1 MNNPTRTLRNV
12 LGAGA
17 LLTLLTACATT
28 GSTTASPQKEAIL
41 AQAGFKTKTV
51 TTAKQQQQVKALP
64 AGKVSAVT
72 LKGKTYFVYPD
83 TAHNQIYVGNKAQ
96 YQSYK
101 KARQAQVQ
109 QAQMQQ
115 ANQQNNPAPTW
126 TNEIE
131 GPAGGVKVEEFDGF
145 GPLGGEMRAGQ

>member
-1 MNNPTRTLRNV
+1 MNNLTTTLRNV
-12 LGAGA
+12 LGASA
-17 LLTLLTACATT
+17 LLTLLAACATT
-28 GSTTASPQKEAIL
+28 GSTTASPQKDTIL

-64 AGKVSAVT
+64 AGKVSAVN

-96 YQSYK
+96 YQAYK
-101 KARQAQVQ
+101 KARQAQVK

-126 TNEIE
+126 VNEIE
-131 GPAGGVKVEEFDGF
+131 GPEGGVKVEEFEGF
-145 GPLGGEMRAGQ
+145 GPLGGEWQAQQ

>member
-1 MNNPTRTLRNV
+1 MNNLTITLRNV
-12 LGAGA
+12 LGASA
-17 LLTLLTACATT
+17 LLTLLAACATT

>member
-1 MNNPTRTLRNV
+1 MNNLTTTLRNV
-12 LGAGA
+12 LGASA
-17 LLTLLTACATT
+17 LLTLLAACATT
-28 GSTTASPQKEAIL
+28 GGTTASPQKEGIL
-41 AQAGFKTKTV
+41 VQAGFKTKTV
-51 TTAKQQQQVKALP
+51 TTAKQQQQAKALP

-72 LKGKTYFVYPD
+72 LKGKMYFVYPD
-83 TAHNQIYVGNKAQ
+83 MAHNQVYVGNKAQ
-96 YQSYK
+96 YQVYK
-101 KARQAQVQ
+101 QARQAQLK